1 MTSMFFLFGQAPS
14 TSIAPPEATGD
25 AAIAV
30 RHKKLVERLKKMG
43 VCVSRHLVW
52 GFNTDMILFSCMV
65 SRLVQ
70 YYEFVQ
76 LFGKEC
82 TISTSKL
89 AIYVSVN
96 DWNGFPIRSN
106 WMGSAFIS
114 SVFARNCWGLLYWMF
129 CVVQQVDMPHD
140 SHDARIGSRSSCH
153 TWSRLP

>member
-1 MTSMFFLFGQAPS
+1 
-14 TSIAPPEATGD
+14 
-25 AAIAV
+25 
-30 RHKKLVERLKKMG
+30 
-43 VCVSRHLVW
+43 
-52 GFNTDMILFSCMV
+52 MILFSCMV

-106 WMGSAFIS
+106 
-114 SVFARNCWGLLYWMF
+114 
-129 CVVQQVDMPHD
+129 
-140 SHDARIGSRSSCH
+140 
-153 TWSRLP
+153 